1 MDIIKKL
8 SHGCTLDCHDCCKFN
23 VYTKGN
29 NVVKIEGDKNHP
41 YTKGFICK
49 KGMAHLDR
57 LNHKDRIKTPMLKV
71 DGVWKEISFDKAIE
85 IMAEKLTYYKEKY
98 TSKSVMHY
106 DQYGSGSVLK
116 YIGDIFFNFYGGVS
130 RHKGGPCWSA
140 GMHAQKYDFGVAKSH
155 AIEDMLN
162 SKSIFVW
169 GKNPAYT
176 TIHTM
181 QIIKKA
187 KEKGIKIVVID
198 PIYTKTAQIADKY
211 VQVNP
216 GTDGALAIAMAKII
230 VEDKLYDEEY
240 INSYVIGFEEYKKY
254 LSSLELS
261 FLIDECGVKENDIRE
276 LVDLYTNKYSSINV
290 GYGLQKYKN
299 GGNTIR
305 AIDALGA
312 ITGQIGFSGGGVNY
326 ANKVY
331 PSVINSDPYNSQS
344 YGEDRE
350 FYVSNIS
357 KFIEESLKNTS
368 NKVNYASDELDMALH
383 KVNYISD
390 ELDTTSNKVNYVS
403 DELDMALH
411 KVNYVSDELDTT
423 SNKVNYVSDELD
435 MALHKVN
442 CVSDELDMAL
452 HKVNCVSDELD
463 MTSNKVNYV
472 SDELDMT
479 SNKVNY
485 VLDELDITSNKTDYI
500 SNELYNLSNK
510 SIKDNIP
517 IKMAVITK
525 SNMLN
530 QLPDLVELERV
541 FSKIEFKVCFDMFI
555 TDTVTLCDMFIPCTN
570 TLESEDIIYSSMTNP
585 YITYNERAVK
595 PAHKLMD
602 EYYFFMELAKKMGLN
617 DYPFVEKR
625 TYLEKVIEPL
635 KRFDKNLDIEKLK
648 NNYFTIHNPVAWEDK
663 KFETPS
669 GKYELYS
676 ESIKNL
682 GISPTPVYI
691 SNKYKEIE
699 DKNISFRL
707 LTNHHADTLFSQHF
721 MDKKSIAQAYINQRM
736 AKKVGI
742 EEKDIV
748 ILRSKK
754 AKINVQINIDDG
766 VGNYIVK
773 MYVGWWKKHG
783 NPNSLTD
790 TGISDFG
797 GQVTYNESMV
807 EIIRQN

>member
-368 NKVNYASDELDMALH
+368 NKVNYASDELDTTSN

-390 ELDTTSNKVNYVS
+390 ELDTTSNKVNYI
-403 DELDMALH
+403 
-411 KVNYVSDELDTT
+411 SDELDTT
-423 SNKVNYVSDELD
+423 SNKVNYISDELD
-435 MALHKVN
+435 T
-442 CVSDELDMAL
+442 
-452 HKVNCVSDELD
+452 
-463 MTSNKVNYV
+463 TSNKVNYV

-541 FSKIEFKVCFDMFI
+541 FSKIEFKVCFDMFM
-555 TDTVTLCDMFIPCTN
+555 TDTATLCDMFIPCTN

-648 NNYFTIHNPVAWEDK
+648 NNYFTIHNLVAWEDK

-707 LTNHHADTLFSQHF
+707 LTNHHVDTLFSQHF

-742 EEKDIV
+742 EDKDIV

-790 TGISDFG
+790 NGISDFG

>member
-403 DELDMALH
+403 DELDI
-411 KVNYVSDELDTT
+411 T

-435 MALHKVN
+435 I
-442 CVSDELDMAL
+442 
-452 HKVNCVSDELD
+452 
-463 MTSNKVNYV
+463 TSNKVNYV
-472 SDELDMT
+472 SDELD
-479 SNKVNY
+479 
-485 VLDELDITSNKTDYI
+485 ITSNKIDYI

-555 TDTVTLCDMFIPCTN
+555 TDTATLCDMFIPCTN

-721 MDKKSIAQAYINQRM
+721 MDKKSIAQAYINRRM

-742 EEKDIV
+742 EDKDIV

>member
-98 TSKSVMHY
+98 TSKSIMHY

-411 KVNYVSDELDTT
+411 KVN
-423 SNKVNYVSDELD
+423 
-435 MALHKVN
+435 
-442 CVSDELDMAL
+442 CVSDELDM
-452 HKVNCVSDELD
+452 H
-463 MTSNKVNYV
+463 NKVNYV

-555 TDTVTLCDMFIPCTN
+555 TDTATLCDMFIPCTN

>member
-23 VYTKGN
+23 VYTKEN

-211 VQVNP
+211 VRVNP

-368 NKVNYASDELDMALH
+368 NKVNYASDELD
-383 KVNYISD
+383 
-390 ELDTTSNKVNYVS
+390 T
-403 DELDMALH
+403 
-411 KVNYVSDELDTT
+411 
-423 SNKVNYVSDELD
+423 
-435 MALHKVN
+435 
-442 CVSDELDMAL
+442 
-452 HKVNCVSDELD
+452 
-463 MTSNKVNYV
+463 TSNKVNYV

-541 FSKIEFKVCFDMFI
+541 FSKIKFKVCFDMFM
-555 TDTVTLCDMFIPCTN
+555 TDTATLCDMFIPCTN

-648 NNYFTIHNPVAWEDK
+648 NNYFTIHNLVAWEDK

-707 LTNHHADTLFSQHF
+707 LTNHHVDTLFSQHF

-742 EEKDIV
+742 EDKDIV

-790 TGISDFG
+790 NGISDFG

>member
-130 RHKGGPCWSA
+130 RQKGGPCWSA
-140 GMHAQKYDFGVAKSH
+140 GMHAQKYDFGIARSH
-155 AIEDMLN
+155 SIEDMLN

-211 VQVNP
+211 VRVNP

-254 LSSLELS
+254 LYSLELS

-305 AIDALGA
+305 AIDALSA

-368 NKVNYASDELDMALH
+368 NKVNYASN
-383 KVNYISD
+383 K
-390 ELDTTSNKVNYVS
+390 LDT
-403 DELDMALH
+403 
-411 KVNYVSDELDTT
+411 
-423 SNKVNYVSDELD
+423 
-435 MALHKVN
+435 
-442 CVSDELDMAL
+442 
-452 HKVNCVSDELD
+452 
-463 MTSNKVNYV
+463 
-472 SDELDMT
+472 T

-485 VLDELDITSNKTDYI
+485 VLDELDITSNKVNYVSDELDITSNKVNHVSNELGMASNKINYVSNKTDYI

-510 SIKDNIP
+510 LIKDNIP
-517 IKMAVITK
+517 IKMVVITK

-530 QLPDLVELERV
+530 QLPDLVELERA
-541 FSKIEFKVCFDMFI
+541 FSKIEFKVCFDMFM
-555 TDTVTLCDMFIPCTN
+555 TDTATLCDLFIPCTN

-595 PAHKLMD
+595 PVHKLMD

-635 KRFDKNLDIEKLK
+635 KRFDENLDIEKLK
-648 NNYFTIHNPVAWEDK
+648 NNYFTIHSPVAWEDK

-676 ESIKNL
+676 ERIKSL

-691 SNKYKEIE
+691 SNRYREIE

-721 MDKKSIAQAYINQRM
+721 MDKKSIAQAYINQSM
-736 AKKVGI
+736 AKKVGVKD
-742 EEKDIV
+742 KDIV
-748 ILRSKK
+748 TLRSKK

>member
-49 KGMAHLDR
+49 KGIAHLDR

-130 RHKGGPCWSA
+130 RQKGGPCWSA

-155 AIEDMLN
+155 SIEDMLN

-254 LSSLELS
+254 LYSLELS

-305 AIDALGA
+305 AIDALSA

-368 NKVNYASDELDMALH
+368 NKVNYASNKLDTTSNKVNYVLDELD
-383 KVNYISD
+383 I
-390 ELDTTSNKVNYVS
+390 TSNKVNYVS
-403 DELDMALH
+403 DELDI
-411 KVNYVSDELDTT
+411 T
-423 SNKVNYVSDELD
+423 SNKVNHVSNELG
-435 MALHKVN
+435 MA
-442 CVSDELDMAL
+442 
-452 HKVNCVSDELD
+452 
-463 MTSNKVNYV
+463 SNKINYV
-472 SDELDMT
+472 S
-479 SNKVNY
+479 
-485 VLDELDITSNKTDYI
+485 DELDITSNKTDYI

-517 IKMAVITK
+517 IKMVVITK

-530 QLPDLVELERV
+530 QLPDLVELERA
-541 FSKIEFKVCFDMFI
+541 FSKIEFKVCFDMFM
-555 TDTVTLCDMFIPCTN
+555 TDTATLCDLFIPCTN

-595 PAHKLMD
+595 PVHKLMD

-635 KRFDKNLDIEKLK
+635 KRFDENLDIEKLK
-648 NNYFTIHNPVAWEDK
+648 NNYFTIHSPVAWEDK

-676 ESIKNL
+676 ERIKSL

-691 SNKYKEIE
+691 SNRYREIE
-699 DKNISFRL
+699 DKNIYFRL

-721 MDKKSIAQAYINQRM
+721 MDKKSIAQAYINQSM

-742 EEKDIV
+742 KDKDIV
-748 ILRSKK
+748 TLRSKK

>member
-98 TSKSVMHY
+98 TSKSIMHY

-390 ELDTTSNKVNYVS
+390 ELDTTSNKVNYV
-403 DELDMALH
+403 
-411 KVNYVSDELDTT
+411 
-423 SNKVNYVSDELD
+423 
-435 MALHKVN
+435 
-442 CVSDELDMAL
+442 
-452 HKVNCVSDELD
+452 
-463 MTSNKVNYV
+463 
-472 SDELDMT
+472 
-479 SNKVNY
+479 
-485 VLDELDITSNKTDYI
+485 LDELDITSNKTDYI

-555 TDTVTLCDMFIPCTN
+555 TDTATLCDMFIPCTN

>member
-130 RHKGGPCWSA
+130 RQKGGPCWSA
-140 GMHAQKYDFGVAKSH
+140 GMHAQKYDFGIARSH

-254 LSSLELS
+254 LYSLELS

-305 AIDALGA
+305 AIDALSA

-357 KFIEESLKNTS
+357 EFIEESLKNTS
-368 NKVNYASDELDMALH
+368 NKVNYASNELDTTSNKVNYVLDELD
-383 KVNYISD
+383 I
-390 ELDTTSNKVNYVS
+390 TSNKVNYVS
-403 DELDMALH
+403 DELDI
-411 KVNYVSDELDTT
+411 T
-423 SNKVNYVSDELD
+423 SNKVNHVSNELG
-435 MALHKVN
+435 MA
-442 CVSDELDMAL
+442 
-452 HKVNCVSDELD
+452 
-463 MTSNKVNYV
+463 SNKINYV
-472 SDELDMT
+472 S
-479 SNKVNY
+479 
-485 VLDELDITSNKTDYI
+485 DELDITSNKTDYI

-517 IKMAVITK
+517 IKMVVITK

-541 FSKIEFKVCFDMFI
+541 FSKIEFKVCFDMFM
-555 TDTVTLCDMFIPCTN
+555 TDTATLCDLFIPCTN

-595 PAHKLMD
+595 PVHKLMD

-635 KRFDKNLDIEKLK
+635 KRFDENLDIEKLK
-648 NNYFTIHNPVAWEDK
+648 NNYFTIHSPVAWEDK

-676 ESIKNL
+676 ERIKSL

-691 SNKYKEIE
+691 SNRYREIE

-721 MDKKSIAQAYINQRM
+721 MDKKSIAQAYINQSM

-742 EEKDIV
+742 KDKDIV
-748 ILRSKK
+748 TLRSKK

-766 VGNYIVK
+766 VGNHIVK

>member
-23 VYTKGN
+23 VYTKEN

-368 NKVNYASDELDMALH
+368 NKVNYASDELDTTSN

-390 ELDTTSNKVNYVS
+390 ELDTTSNKVNYI
-403 DELDMALH
+403 
-411 KVNYVSDELDTT
+411 
-423 SNKVNYVSDELD
+423 
-435 MALHKVN
+435 
-442 CVSDELDMAL
+442 
-452 HKVNCVSDELD
+452 
-463 MTSNKVNYV
+463 

-541 FSKIEFKVCFDMFI
+541 FSKIEFKVCFDMFM
-555 TDTVTLCDMFIPCTN
+555 TDTATLCDMFIPCTN

-648 NNYFTIHNPVAWEDK
+648 NNYFTIHNLVAWEDK

-742 EEKDIV
+742 EDKDIV

>member
-368 NKVNYASDELDMALH
+368 NKVNYASDELDM
-383 KVNYISD
+383 
-390 ELDTTSNKVNYVS
+390 TSNKVNYVS
-403 DELDMALH
+403 
-411 KVNYVSDELDTT
+411 
-423 SNKVNYVSDELD
+423 
-435 MALHKVN
+435 
-442 CVSDELDMAL
+442 
-452 HKVNCVSDELD
+452 
-463 MTSNKVNYV
+463 
-472 SDELDMT
+472 
-479 SNKVNY
+479 
-485 VLDELDITSNKTDYI
+485 DELDITSNKTDYI

-510 SIKDNIP
+510 SIKGNIP

-555 TDTVTLCDMFIPCTN
+555 TDTATLCDMFIPCTN

-595 PAHKLMD
+595 PTHKLMD

-721 MDKKSIAQAYINQRM
+721 MDKKSIAQAYINRRM

-742 EEKDIV
+742 EDKDIV

>member
-1 MDIIKKL
+1 MDTIKKL

-29 NVVKIEGDKNHP
+29 NVIKIEGDRNHP

-49 KGMAHLDR
+49 KGLAHLDR
-57 LNHKDRIKTPMLKV
+57 LKHKDRIETPMLKV
-71 DGVWKEISFDKAIE
+71 DGIWKKISFDEALE
-85 IMAEKLTYYKEKY
+85 LMADKLLYYKEHY

-106 DQYGSGSVLK
+106 DQYGSGSILK

-140 GMHAQKYDFGVAKSH
+140 GMHAQKYDFGVAKGH

-162 SKSIFVW
+162 SKSIFIW

-211 VQVNP
+211 IQISP
-216 GTDGALAIAMAKII
+216 GTDGALAMAMAKII
-230 VEDKLYDEEY
+230 IEDDLYDEEY
-240 INSYVIGFEEYKKY
+240 INSYVVGFDEYKKY
-254 LSSLELS
+254 LDSLELN
-261 FLIDECGVKENDIRE
+261 FLVDECGVKEKDIRE
-276 LVDLYTNKYSSINV
+276 LVNLYANKYSSINV

-305 AIDALGA
+305 VIDALGA

-331 PSVINSDPYNSQS
+331 PNVIDDDPYNSQS

-357 KFIEESLKNTS
+357 KFIEESLKDNISSEVSNTLEKANNTL
-368 NKVNYASDELDMALH
+368 NKFN
-383 KVNYISD
+383 NIS
-390 ELDTTSNKVNYVS
+390 S
-403 DELDMALH
+403 
-411 KVNYVSDELDTT
+411 
-423 SNKVNYVSDELD
+423 
-435 MALHKVN
+435 
-442 CVSDELDMAL
+442 
-452 HKVNCVSDELD
+452 
-463 MTSNKVNYV
+463 
-472 SDELDMT
+472 
-479 SNKVNY
+479 
-485 VLDELDITSNKTDYI
+485 
-500 SNELYNLSNK
+500 K
-510 SIKDNIP
+510 SLKGNIP

-541 FSKIEFKVCFDMFI
+541 FSKIEFKVCFDMFM
-555 TDTVTLCDMFIPCTN
+555 TDTATLCDLFIPCTN

-595 PAHKLMD
+595 PKHELMD
-602 EYYFFMELAKKMGLN
+602 EYYFFMELAKKMELK
-617 DYPFVEKR
+617 DYPFVSKKE
-625 TYLEKVIEPL
+625 YLEKVIEPL
-635 KRFDKNLDIEKLK
+635 KRFDKSIDIEKLK
-648 NNYFTIHNPVAWEDK
+648 NSYFTIHNPIAWEDK

-676 ESIKNL
+676 ERIRDL
-682 GISPTPVYI
+682 GISPIPVYI
-691 SNKYKEIE
+691 SNKTRNVE
-699 DKNISFRL
+699 DENRKNIFRL

-721 MDKKSIAQAYINQRM
+721 MDKTSMAQAYINKSM
-736 AKKVGI
+736 AKKIGVND
-742 EEKDIV
+742 KDIV
-748 ILRSKK
+748 TLKSKK
-754 AKINVQINIDDG
+754 TRIDVQINIDNG
-766 VGNYIVK
+766 VSDYIVK

-790 TGISDFG
+790 TGISDIG
-797 GQVTYNESMV
+797 GQVTYNETMV

>member
-130 RHKGGPCWSA
+130 RQKGGPCWSA
-140 GMHAQKYDFGVAKSH
+140 GMHAQKYDFGIARSH
-155 AIEDMLN
+155 SIEDMLN

-211 VQVNP
+211 VRVNP

-240 INSYVIGFEEYKKY
+240 IKSYVIGFEEYKKY
-254 LSSLELS
+254 LYSLELS

-305 AIDALGA
+305 AIDALSA

-368 NKVNYASDELDMALH
+368 NKVNYASN
-383 KVNYISD
+383 K
-390 ELDTTSNKVNYVS
+390 LDT
-403 DELDMALH
+403 
-411 KVNYVSDELDTT
+411 
-423 SNKVNYVSDELD
+423 
-435 MALHKVN
+435 
-442 CVSDELDMAL
+442 
-452 HKVNCVSDELD
+452 
-463 MTSNKVNYV
+463 
-472 SDELDMT
+472 T

-485 VLDELDITSNKTDYI
+485 VLDELDITSNKVNYVSDELDITSNKVNHVSNELGMASNKINYVSDELDTTSNKTDYI

-510 SIKDNIP
+510 LIKDNIP
-517 IKMAVITK
+517 IKMVVITK

-530 QLPDLVELERV
+530 QLPDLVELERA
-541 FSKIEFKVCFDMFI
+541 FSKIEFKVCFDMFM
-555 TDTVTLCDMFIPCTN
+555 TDTATLCDLFIPCTN

-595 PAHKLMD
+595 PVHKLMD

-635 KRFDKNLDIEKLK
+635 KRFDENLDIEKLK
-648 NNYFTIHNPVAWEDK
+648 NNYFTIHSPVAWEDK

-676 ESIKNL
+676 ERIKSL

-691 SNKYKEIE
+691 SNRYREIE

-721 MDKKSIAQAYINQRM
+721 MDKKSIAQAYINQSM

-742 EEKDIV
+742 KDKDIV
-748 ILRSKK
+748 TLRSKK

>member
-85 IMAEKLTYYKEKY
+85 IMVEKLTYYKEKY

-383 KVNYISD
+383 KVNY
-390 ELDTTSNKVNYVS
+390 
-403 DELDMALH
+403 
-411 KVNYVSDELDTT
+411 VSDELDTT
-423 SNKVNYVSDELD
+423 SNKVNY
-435 MALHKVN
+435 
-442 CVSDELDMAL
+442 VSDELDMAL

-555 TDTVTLCDMFIPCTN
+555 TDTATLCDMFIPCTN

-721 MDKKSIAQAYINQRM
+721 MDKKSIAQAYINRRM

-742 EEKDIV
+742 EDKDIV

>member
-98 TSKSVMHY
+98 TSKSIMHY

-403 DELDMALH
+403 DELDM
-411 KVNYVSDELDTT
+411 
-423 SNKVNYVSDELD
+423 
-435 MALHKVN
+435 
-442 CVSDELDMAL
+442 
-452 HKVNCVSDELD
+452 
-463 MTSNKVNYV
+463 
-472 SDELDMT
+472 T

-555 TDTVTLCDMFIPCTN
+555 TDTATLCDMFIPCTN

>member
-368 NKVNYASDELDMALH
+368 NKVNYASDELDM
-383 KVNYISD
+383 
-390 ELDTTSNKVNYVS
+390 TSNKVNYVS
-403 DELDMALH
+403 
-411 KVNYVSDELDTT
+411 
-423 SNKVNYVSDELD
+423 
-435 MALHKVN
+435 
-442 CVSDELDMAL
+442 
-452 HKVNCVSDELD
+452 
-463 MTSNKVNYV
+463 
-472 SDELDMT
+472 
-479 SNKVNY
+479 
-485 VLDELDITSNKTDYI
+485 DELDITSNKTDYI

-555 TDTVTLCDMFIPCTN
+555 TDTATLCDMFTPCTN

-721 MDKKSIAQAYINQRM
+721 MDKKSIAQAYINRRM

-742 EEKDIV
+742 EDKDIV

>member
-23 VYTKGN
+23 VYTKEN

-368 NKVNYASDELDMALH
+368 NKVNYASDELDTTSN

-390 ELDTTSNKVNYVS
+390 ELDT
-403 DELDMALH
+403 
-411 KVNYVSDELDTT
+411 
-423 SNKVNYVSDELD
+423 
-435 MALHKVN
+435 
-442 CVSDELDMAL
+442 
-452 HKVNCVSDELD
+452 
-463 MTSNKVNYV
+463 TSNKVNYV

-541 FSKIEFKVCFDMFI
+541 FSKIKFKVCFDMFM
-555 TDTVTLCDMFIPCTN
+555 TDTATLCDMFIPCTN

-648 NNYFTIHNPVAWEDK
+648 NNYFTIHNLVAWEDK

-742 EEKDIV
+742 EDKDIV

>member
-23 VYTKGN
+23 VYTKEN

-368 NKVNYASDELDMALH
+368 NKVNYASDELDTTSNKVNYISDELDTTSN

-403 DELDMALH
+403 DELD
-411 KVNYVSDELDTT
+411 T
-423 SNKVNYVSDELD
+423 
-435 MALHKVN
+435 
-442 CVSDELDMAL
+442 
-452 HKVNCVSDELD
+452 
-463 MTSNKVNYV
+463 TSNKVNYV

-541 FSKIEFKVCFDMFI
+541 FSKIEFKVCFDMFM
-555 TDTVTLCDMFIPCTN
+555 TDTATLCDMFIPCTN

-648 NNYFTIHNPVAWEDK
+648 NNYFTIHNLVAWEDK

-742 EEKDIV
+742 EDKDIV

>member
-368 NKVNYASDELDMALH
+368 NKVNYASDELD
-383 KVNYISD
+383 
-390 ELDTTSNKVNYVS
+390 TTSN
-403 DELDMALH
+403 
-411 KVNYVSDELDTT
+411 
-423 SNKVNYVSDELD
+423 
-435 MALHKVN
+435 
-442 CVSDELDMAL
+442 
-452 HKVNCVSDELD
+452 KVNCVSDELD

-555 TDTVTLCDMFIPCTN
+555 TDTATLCDMFIPCTN

-585 YITYNERAVK
+585 YITYNERAVN

-721 MDKKSIAQAYINQRM
+721 MDKKSIAQAYINRRM

-742 EEKDIV
+742 EDKDIV

>member
-49 KGMAHLDR
+49 KGIAHLDR

-130 RHKGGPCWSA
+130 RQKGGPCWSA

-155 AIEDMLN
+155 SIEDMLN

-216 GTDGALAIAMAKII
+216 GIDGALAIAMAKII

-254 LSSLELS
+254 LYSLELS

-305 AIDALGA
+305 AIDALSA

-368 NKVNYASDELDMALH
+368 NKVNYASN
-383 KVNYISD
+383 K
-390 ELDTTSNKVNYVS
+390 LDT
-403 DELDMALH
+403 
-411 KVNYVSDELDTT
+411 
-423 SNKVNYVSDELD
+423 
-435 MALHKVN
+435 
-442 CVSDELDMAL
+442 
-452 HKVNCVSDELD
+452 
-463 MTSNKVNYV
+463 
-472 SDELDMT
+472 T

-485 VLDELDITSNKTDYI
+485 VLDELDITSNKVNYVSDELDITSNKVNHVSNELGMASNKINYVSDELDTTSNKTDYI

-517 IKMAVITK
+517 IKMVVITK

-530 QLPDLVELERV
+530 QLPDLVELERA
-541 FSKIEFKVCFDMFI
+541 FSKIEFKVCFDMFM
-555 TDTVTLCDMFIPCTN
+555 TDTATLCDLFIPCTN

-595 PAHKLMD
+595 PVHKLMD

-635 KRFDKNLDIEKLK
+635 KRFDENLDIEKLK
-648 NNYFTIHNPVAWEDK
+648 NNYFTIHSPVAWEDK

-676 ESIKNL
+676 ERIKSL

-691 SNKYKEIE
+691 SNRYREIE

-721 MDKKSIAQAYINQRM
+721 MDKKSIAQAYINQSM

-742 EEKDIV
+742 KDKDIV
-748 ILRSKK
+748 TLRSKK

>member
-1 MDIIKKL
+1 
-8 SHGCTLDCHDCCKFN
+8 
-23 VYTKGN
+23 
-29 NVVKIEGDKNHP
+29 
-41 YTKGFICK
+41 
-49 KGMAHLDR
+49 
-57 LNHKDRIKTPMLKV
+57 
-71 DGVWKEISFDKAIE
+71 
-85 IMAEKLTYYKEKY
+85 
-98 TSKSVMHY
+98 
-106 DQYGSGSVLK
+106 
-116 YIGDIFFNFYGGVS
+116 
-130 RHKGGPCWSA
+130 
-140 GMHAQKYDFGVAKSH
+140 
-155 AIEDMLN
+155 
-162 SKSIFVW
+162 
-169 GKNPAYT
+169 
-176 TIHTM
+176 
-181 QIIKKA
+181 
-187 KEKGIKIVVID
+187 
-198 PIYTKTAQIADKY
+198 
-211 VQVNP
+211 

-368 NKVNYASDELDMALH
+368 NKVNYASDELDTTSN

-390 ELDTTSNKVNYVS
+390 ELDTTSNKVNYI
-403 DELDMALH
+403 L
-411 KVNYVSDELDTT
+411 DELDTT
-423 SNKVNYVSDELD
+423 SN
-435 MALHKVN
+435 
-442 CVSDELDMAL
+442 
-452 HKVNCVSDELD
+452 KVNCVSDELD

-555 TDTVTLCDMFIPCTN
+555 TDTATLCDMFIPCTN

-585 YITYNERAVK
+585 YITYNERAVN

-721 MDKKSIAQAYINQRM
+721 MDKKSIAQAYINRRM

-742 EEKDIV
+742 EDKDIV

>member
-23 VYTKGN
+23 VYTKEN

-140 GMHAQKYDFGVAKSH
+140 GMHAQKYDFGVAKSN

-368 NKVNYASDELDMALH
+368 NKVNYASDELDTTSN

-390 ELDTTSNKVNYVS
+390 ELDTTSNKVNYI
-403 DELDMALH
+403 
-411 KVNYVSDELDTT
+411 SDELDTT
-423 SNKVNYVSDELD
+423 SNKVNYISDELD
-435 MALHKVN
+435 T
-442 CVSDELDMAL
+442 
-452 HKVNCVSDELD
+452 
-463 MTSNKVNYV
+463 TSNKVNYV

-541 FSKIEFKVCFDMFI
+541 FSKIEFKVCFDMFM
-555 TDTVTLCDMFIPCTN
+555 TDTATLCDMFIPCTN

-648 NNYFTIHNPVAWEDK
+648 NNYFTIHNLVAWEDK

-742 EEKDIV
+742 EDKDIV

>member
-130 RHKGGPCWSA
+130 RQKGGPCWSA

-211 VQVNP
+211 VRVNP

-240 INSYVIGFEEYKKY
+240 IKSYVIGFEEYKKY
-254 LSSLELS
+254 LYSLELS

-305 AIDALGA
+305 AIDALSA

-357 KFIEESLKNTS
+357 EFIEESLKNTS
-368 NKVNYASDELDMALH
+368 NKVNYASNELDTTSNKVNYVLDELD
-383 KVNYISD
+383 I
-390 ELDTTSNKVNYVS
+390 TSNKVNYVS
-403 DELDMALH
+403 DELDI
-411 KVNYVSDELDTT
+411 T
-423 SNKVNYVSDELD
+423 SNKVNHVSNELG
-435 MALHKVN
+435 MA
-442 CVSDELDMAL
+442 
-452 HKVNCVSDELD
+452 
-463 MTSNKVNYV
+463 SNKINYV
-472 SDELDMT
+472 S
-479 SNKVNY
+479 
-485 VLDELDITSNKTDYI
+485 DELDITSNKTDYI

-510 SIKDNIP
+510 LIKDNIP
-517 IKMAVITK
+517 IKMVVITK

-530 QLPDLVELERV
+530 QLPDLVELERA
-541 FSKIEFKVCFDMFI
+541 FSKIEFKVCFDMFM
-555 TDTVTLCDMFIPCTN
+555 TDTATLCDLFIPCTN

-595 PAHKLMD
+595 PVHKLMD

-635 KRFDKNLDIEKLK
+635 KRFDENLDIEKLK
-648 NNYFTIHNPVAWEDK
+648 NNYFTIHSPVAWEDK

-676 ESIKNL
+676 ERIKSL

-691 SNKYKEIE
+691 SNRYREIE
-699 DKNISFRL
+699 DKNIYFRL

-721 MDKKSIAQAYINQRM
+721 MDKKSIAQAYINQSM

-742 EEKDIV
+742 KDKDIV
-748 ILRSKK
+748 TLRSKK

>member
-403 DELDMALH
+403 DELDM
-411 KVNYVSDELDTT
+411 
-423 SNKVNYVSDELD
+423 
-435 MALHKVN
+435 
-442 CVSDELDMAL
+442 
-452 HKVNCVSDELD
+452 
-463 MTSNKVNYV
+463 
-472 SDELDMT
+472 T

-485 VLDELDITSNKTDYI
+485 VLDELDITSNKIDYI

-555 TDTVTLCDMFIPCTN
+555 TDTATLCDMFIPCTN

-585 YITYNERAVK
+585 YITYYERAVK

-721 MDKKSIAQAYINQRM
+721 MDKKSIAQAYINRRM

-742 EEKDIV
+742 EDKDIV

>member
-383 KVNYISD
+383 KVNY
-390 ELDTTSNKVNYVS
+390 
-403 DELDMALH
+403 
-411 KVNYVSDELDTT
+411 VSDELDT
-423 SNKVNYVSDELD
+423 
-435 MALHKVN
+435 
-442 CVSDELDMAL
+442 
-452 HKVNCVSDELD
+452 
-463 MTSNKVNYV
+463 TSNKVNYV

>member
-23 VYTKGN
+23 VYTKEN

-331 PSVINSDPYNSQS
+331 LSVINSDPYNSQS

-368 NKVNYASDELDMALH
+368 NKVNYASDELDTTSN

-390 ELDTTSNKVNYVS
+390 ELDTTSNKVNYI
-403 DELDMALH
+403 
-411 KVNYVSDELDTT
+411 SDELDTT
-423 SNKVNYVSDELD
+423 SNKVNYISDELD
-435 MALHKVN
+435 T
-442 CVSDELDMAL
+442 
-452 HKVNCVSDELD
+452 
-463 MTSNKVNYV
+463 TSNKVNYV

-541 FSKIEFKVCFDMFI
+541 FSKIEFKVCFDMFM
-555 TDTVTLCDMFIPCTN
+555 TDTATLCDMFIPCTN

-648 NNYFTIHNPVAWEDK
+648 NNYFTIHNLVAWEDK

-742 EEKDIV
+742 EDKDIV

>member
-23 VYTKGN
+23 VYTKEN

-140 GMHAQKYDFGVAKSH
+140 GMHAQKYDFGVAKSN

-216 GTDGALAIAMAKII
+216 GTDGVLAIAMAKII

-368 NKVNYASDELDMALH
+368 NKVNYASDELDTTSN

-390 ELDTTSNKVNYVS
+390 ELDT
-403 DELDMALH
+403 
-411 KVNYVSDELDTT
+411 
-423 SNKVNYVSDELD
+423 
-435 MALHKVN
+435 
-442 CVSDELDMAL
+442 
-452 HKVNCVSDELD
+452 
-463 MTSNKVNYV
+463 TSNKVNYV

-510 SIKDNIP
+510 SIKDNIT

-541 FSKIEFKVCFDMFI
+541 FSKIEFKVCFDMFM
-555 TDTVTLCDMFIPCTN
+555 TDTATLCDMFIPCTN

-648 NNYFTIHNPVAWEDK
+648 NNYFTIHNLVAWEDK

-742 EEKDIV
+742 EDKDIV

>member
-57 LNHKDRIKTPMLKV
+57 LNHKDRIKTPMLKI

-442 CVSDELDMAL
+442 GVSDELDMAL
-452 HKVNCVSDELD
+452 HKVNGVSDELD

-555 TDTVTLCDMFIPCTN
+555 TDTATLCDMFIPCTN

-721 MDKKSIAQAYINQRM
+721 MDKKSIAQAYINRRM

-742 EEKDIV
+742 EDKDIV

>member
-130 RHKGGPCWSA
+130 RQKGGPCWSA
-140 GMHAQKYDFGVAKSH
+140 GMHAQKYDFGIARSH

-211 VQVNP
+211 VRVNP

-240 INSYVIGFEEYKKY
+240 IKSYVIGFEEYKKY
-254 LSSLELS
+254 LYSLELS

-305 AIDALGA
+305 AIDALSA

-357 KFIEESLKNTS
+357 EFIEESLKNTS
-368 NKVNYASDELDMALH
+368 NKVNYASNELDTTSNKVNYVLDELD
-383 KVNYISD
+383 I
-390 ELDTTSNKVNYVS
+390 TSNKVNYVS
-403 DELDMALH
+403 DELDI
-411 KVNYVSDELDTT
+411 T
-423 SNKVNYVSDELD
+423 SNKVNHVSNELG
-435 MALHKVN
+435 MA
-442 CVSDELDMAL
+442 
-452 HKVNCVSDELD
+452 
-463 MTSNKVNYV
+463 SNKINYV
-472 SDELDMT
+472 S
-479 SNKVNY
+479 
-485 VLDELDITSNKTDYI
+485 DELDITSNKTDYI

-510 SIKDNIP
+510 LIKDNIP
-517 IKMAVITK
+517 IKMVVITK

-530 QLPDLVELERV
+530 QLPDLVELERA
-541 FSKIEFKVCFDMFI
+541 FSKIEFKVCFDMFM
-555 TDTVTLCDMFIPCTN
+555 TDTATLCDLFIPCTN

-595 PAHKLMD
+595 PVHKLMD

-635 KRFDKNLDIEKLK
+635 KRFDENLDIEKLK
-648 NNYFTIHNPVAWEDK
+648 NNYFTIHSPVAWEDK

-676 ESIKNL
+676 ERIKSL

-691 SNKYKEIE
+691 SNRYREIE
-699 DKNISFRL
+699 DKNIYFRL

-721 MDKKSIAQAYINQRM
+721 MDKKSIAQAYINQSM

-742 EEKDIV
+742 KDKDIV
-748 ILRSKK
+748 TLRSKK

>member
-98 TSKSVMHY
+98 TSKSIMHY

-411 KVNYVSDELDTT
+411 KVN
-423 SNKVNYVSDELD
+423 
-435 MALHKVN
+435 

-555 TDTVTLCDMFIPCTN
+555 TDTATLCDMFIPCTN

>member
-29 NVVKIEGDKNHP
+29 NVIKIEGDKNHP

-49 KGMAHLDR
+49 KGMAHLNR

-85 IMAEKLTYYKEKY
+85 IMAEKLTYYKKKY

-211 VQVNP
+211 IQVNP

-240 INSYVIGFEEYKKY
+240 INSYVFGFEEYKKY
-254 LSSLELS
+254 LYSLELS

-276 LVDLYTNKYSSINV
+276 LVTLYTNKYSSINV

-331 PSVINSDPYNSQS
+331 PSIINSDPYNSQL

-357 KFIEESLKNTS
+357 KFIEESLKN
-368 NKVNYASDELDMALH
+368 
-383 KVNYISD
+383 
-390 ELDTTSNKVNYVS
+390 
-403 DELDMALH
+403 
-411 KVNYVSDELDTT
+411 
-423 SNKVNYVSDELD
+423 
-435 MALHKVN
+435 
-442 CVSDELDMAL
+442 
-452 HKVNCVSDELD
+452 
-463 MTSNKVNYV
+463 
-472 SDELDMT
+472 
-479 SNKVNY
+479 
-485 VLDELDITSNKTDYI
+485 TSNKTDYI

-541 FSKIEFKVCFDMFI
+541 FSKIEFKVCFDMFM
-555 TDTVTLCDMFIPCTN
+555 TDTATLCDLFIPCTN

-595 PAHKLMD
+595 PVHKLMD

-617 DYPFVEKR
+617 DYPFVEKNI
-625 TYLEKVIEPL
+625 YLEKVIEPL
-635 KRFDKNLDIEKLK
+635 KRFDKNLAIEKLK
-648 NNYFTIHNPVAWEDK
+648 NNYFTIHSPVAWEDK

-676 ESIKNL
+676 ERIKSL

-691 SNKYKEIE
+691 SNRYREIE
-699 DKNISFRL
+699 GKNIFFRL

-721 MDKKSIAQAYINQRM
+721 MDKKSIAQAYINQSM

-742 EEKDIV
+742 KDKDIV
-748 ILRSKK
+748 TLRSKK
-754 AKINVQINIDDG
+754 AKINVQININNG

>member
-261 FLIDECGVKENDIRE
+261 FLIDECGVKENNIRE

-368 NKVNYASDELDMALH
+368 NKVNYASDKLDMALH

-403 DELDMALH
+403 
-411 KVNYVSDELDTT
+411 
-423 SNKVNYVSDELD
+423 
-435 MALHKVN
+435 
-442 CVSDELDMAL
+442 
-452 HKVNCVSDELD
+452 
-463 MTSNKVNYV
+463 
-472 SDELDMT
+472 
-479 SNKVNY
+479 
-485 VLDELDITSNKTDYI
+485 DELDITSNKTDYI

-555 TDTVTLCDMFIPCTN
+555 TDTATLCDMFIPCTN

-742 EEKDIV
+742 EDKDIV

>member
-140 GMHAQKYDFGVAKSH
+140 GMHAQKYDFGVAKSN

-240 INSYVIGFEEYKKY
+240 INSYVIGFEEYKNY
-254 LSSLELS
+254 LYSLELS

-368 NKVNYASDELDMALH
+368 NKVNYASDELDTTSN

-403 DELDMALH
+403 DELD
-411 KVNYVSDELDTT
+411 TT
-423 SNKVNYVSDELD
+423 SNKVNYVSDELG

-442 CVSDELDMAL
+442 CVS
-452 HKVNCVSDELD
+452 
-463 MTSNKVNYV
+463 
-472 SDELDMT
+472 
-479 SNKVNY
+479 
-485 VLDELDITSNKTDYI
+485 DELDITSNKTDYI

-555 TDTVTLCDMFIPCTN
+555 TDTATLCDMFIPCTN

-742 EEKDIV
+742 EDKDIV
-748 ILRSKK
+748 ILSSKK

>member
-1 MDIIKKL
+1 MDITKKL

-71 DGVWKEISFDKAIE
+71 DEVWKEISFDKAIE

-130 RHKGGPCWSA
+130 RHKGSPCWSA

-211 VQVNP
+211 IQVNP

-240 INSYVIGFEEYKKY
+240 INSYVIGFEEYKRY
-254 LSSLELS
+254 LYSLELS

-276 LVDLYTNKYSSINV
+276 LVALYTNKYSSINV

-305 AIDALGA
+305 AIDALSA

-331 PSVINSDPYNSQS
+331 PSVINSDPYNSKL
-344 YGEDRE
+344 YGQDRE

-357 KFIEESLKNTS
+357 KFIEESLRNTS
-368 NKVNYASDELDMALH
+368 NKIN
-383 KVNYISD
+383 N
-390 ELDTTSNKVNYVS
+390 VS
-403 DELDMALH
+403 DEP
-411 KVNYVSDELDTT
+411 DT
-423 SNKVNYVSDELD
+423 K
-435 MALHKVN
+435 
-442 CVSDELDMAL
+442 
-452 HKVNCVSDELD
+452 
-463 MTSNKVNYV
+463 
-472 SDELDMT
+472 
-479 SNKVNY
+479 
-485 VLDELDITSNKTDYI
+485 SNKTDYI
-500 SNELYNLSNK
+500 SNDLYSLSGK

-541 FSKIEFKVCFDMFI
+541 FSKIEFKVCFDMFM
-555 TDTVTLCDMFIPCTN
+555 TDTATLCDLFIPCTN

-602 EYYFFMELAKKMGLN
+602 EYYFFMELAKKMRLN
-617 DYPFVEKR
+617 DYPFVEKS

-635 KRFDKNLDIEKLK
+635 KCVDKNLDIEKLK

-682 GISPTPVYI
+682 GINPTPVYI
-691 SNKYKEIE
+691 NNKYKEIE
-699 DKNISFRL
+699 DKNENISFRL

-742 EEKDIV
+742 KDKDTV

-783 NPNSLTD
+783 NPNILTD

-797 GQVTYNESMV
+797 GQVTYNESIV

>member
-383 KVNYISD
+383 KVNY
-390 ELDTTSNKVNYVS
+390 
-403 DELDMALH
+403 
-411 KVNYVSDELDTT
+411 
-423 SNKVNYVSDELD
+423 
-435 MALHKVN
+435 
-442 CVSDELDMAL
+442 
-452 HKVNCVSDELD
+452 
-463 MTSNKVNYV
+463 V

>member
-442 CVSDELDMAL
+442 GVSDELDMAL

-797 GQVTYNESMV
+797 GQVTYKESMV

>member
-368 NKVNYASDELDMALH
+368 NKVNYASDELDM
-383 KVNYISD
+383 
-390 ELDTTSNKVNYVS
+390 TSNKVNYVS
-403 DELDMALH
+403 
-411 KVNYVSDELDTT
+411 
-423 SNKVNYVSDELD
+423 
-435 MALHKVN
+435 
-442 CVSDELDMAL
+442 
-452 HKVNCVSDELD
+452 
-463 MTSNKVNYV
+463 
-472 SDELDMT
+472 
-479 SNKVNY
+479 
-485 VLDELDITSNKTDYI
+485 DELDITSNKTDYI

-510 SIKDNIP
+510 SIKGNIP

-555 TDTVTLCDMFIPCTN
+555 TDTATLCDMFIPCTN

-585 YITYNERAVK
+585 S
-595 PAHKLMD
+595 HKLMD

-721 MDKKSIAQAYINQRM
+721 MDKKSIAQAYINRRM

-742 EEKDIV
+742 EDKDIV

>member
-49 KGMAHLDR
+49 KGMSHLDR

-368 NKVNYASDELDMALH
+368 NKVNYASDELDM
-383 KVNYISD
+383 
-390 ELDTTSNKVNYVS
+390 TSNKVNYVS
-403 DELDMALH
+403 
-411 KVNYVSDELDTT
+411 
-423 SNKVNYVSDELD
+423 
-435 MALHKVN
+435 
-442 CVSDELDMAL
+442 
-452 HKVNCVSDELD
+452 
-463 MTSNKVNYV
+463 
-472 SDELDMT
+472 
-479 SNKVNY
+479 
-485 VLDELDITSNKTDYI
+485 DELDITSNKTDYI

-555 TDTVTLCDMFIPCTN
+555 TDTATLCDMFIPCTN

-721 MDKKSIAQAYINQRM
+721 MDKKSIAQAYINRRM

-742 EEKDIV
+742 EDKDIV

>member
-368 NKVNYASDELDMALH
+368 NKVNY
-383 KVNYISD
+383 
-390 ELDTTSNKVNYVS
+390 VS

-442 CVSDELDMAL
+442 GVSDELDMAL

>member
-23 VYTKGN
+23 VYTKEN

-331 PSVINSDPYNSQS
+331 LSVINSDPYNSQS

-368 NKVNYASDELDMALH
+368 NKVNYASDELDTTSN

-390 ELDTTSNKVNYVS
+390 ELDTTSNKVNYI
-403 DELDMALH
+403 
-411 KVNYVSDELDTT
+411 SDELDT
-423 SNKVNYVSDELD
+423 
-435 MALHKVN
+435 
-442 CVSDELDMAL
+442 
-452 HKVNCVSDELD
+452 
-463 MTSNKVNYV
+463 
-472 SDELDMT
+472 T

-541 FSKIEFKVCFDMFI
+541 FSKIEFKVCFDMFM
-555 TDTVTLCDMFIPCTN
+555 TDTATLCDMFIPCTN
-570 TLESEDIIYSSMTNP
+570 TLKSEDIIYSSMTNP

-648 NNYFTIHNPVAWEDK
+648 NNYFTIHNLVAWEDK

-742 EEKDIV
+742 EDKDIV

>member
-29 NVVKIEGDKNHP
+29 NVAKIEGDKNHP

-423 SNKVNYVSDELD
+423 SNKVNYVLDELD
-435 MALHKVN
+435 I
-442 CVSDELDMAL
+442 
-452 HKVNCVSDELD
+452 
-463 MTSNKVNYV
+463 TSNKVNYV
-472 SDELDMT
+472 SGELDMT

-510 SIKDNIP
+510 SIKGNIP

-555 TDTVTLCDMFIPCTN
+555 TDTATLCDMFIPCTN

-721 MDKKSIAQAYINQRM
+721 MDKKSIAQAYINRRM

-742 EEKDIV
+742 EDKDIV